1 MTESDGLLRA
11 QAFEAYEA
19 IPSLD
24 AHGELTR
31 LILAEVSLLTGKY
44 RHVRRHDIPH
54 IRELSGLLDVLW
66 QEVEMD
72 GASPRAAATL
82 PEPRAEELPLFR
94 AAGLWSGDGVPA
106 MRRRVLETYGR
117 GGDNSSPA

>member
-1 MTESDGLLRA
+1 MTETDGMLRG
-11 QAFEAYEA
+11 QALEAYEA

-44 RHVRRHDIPH
+44 RLVRRHDVPH
-54 IRELSGLLDVLW
+54 IKELSGLLDLLW

-72 GASPRAAATL
+72 LAEAGAVADPRT
-82 PEPRAEELPLFR
+82 EVESLPLFG
-94 AAGLWSGDGVPA
+94 AAAPPSRDADPGRHSRPA
-106 MRRRVLETYGR
+106 FRM
-117 GGDNSSPA
+117 